1 MDNNRP
7 RSREK
12 RVVDGGKDIQKKG
25 QGLGTGPVGTG
36 GRPSGSGGNSSG
48 DGRVPQRSGGGKFWM
63 VVIVILI
70 ILGSLLFGGSDD
82 EESYDSAQ
90 QSQNSQDYGS
100 DDDLFEADEDQDD
113 NSYEFAEN
121 ENTEAA
127 DTAVAEGARE
137 KYTVLKGDGNDTVTI
152 MMYLCGTDLESKYG
166 MATNDITEMTRANIS
181 DKINLIIYT
190 GGCKKWKNNIVNS
203 KTNQIYRV
211 RSGQLECL
219 ESDLGSKAMTDPQTL
234 TDFIK
239 YCSKNYPADRNEL
252 ILWDH
257 GGGSISGFGYDE
269 KDAYGDS
276 MSLAGI
282 NTALKNA
289 GMKFDF
295 IGFDACLMATVENAL
310 MLEQYGDYLIASE
323 ETEPGV
329 GWYYTNWLTELSKN
343 TAKPTV
349 EVGKRIVDDFID
361 VCNRDCPGQKTTLSV
376 VDLAELKAT
385 VPSQLTGFAKSTNA
399 LIKNKEY
406 KQVSDARYNTRE
418 FAQSL
423 KIDQVDLVHLS
434 RNMGTSEGEGLA
446 RALEGAVK
454 YNRTASYISNANG
467 LSIYFPYKKAGNVK
481 NAIAAYKLIGMDE
494 EYGRCIQE
502 FAGLE
507 TSGQIAAGGDA
518 SLLSSLFESFV
529 ESGSSQE
536 SSGGDED
543 IIFDMLG
550 SLLSGFDGRTLDNRE
565 TAEYISENYFDAKGL
580 VWKRGQNG
588 KNVIELPKTQ
598 WDLIK
603 ECDLSVFYDDG
614 DGYIDLGL
622 DNVFELDDNGNLIGD
637 YDDTWLAIDKQPVA
651 YYHLD
656 TVEDGDDY
664 AITGYVPAF
673 LNGER
678 VKLILVFD
686 NDNPYG
692 YIAGAESVYKNG
704 ETDTVAKNLTEVG
717 SGDEIQFICDH
728 YTYDGEYEDSYL
740 LGDKIT
746 LTDDTEI
753 ANVKIDS
760 GKASVM
766 YRLTDIYQQNYWTPK
781 LP

>member
-12 RVVDGGKDIQKKG
+12 RVVDGGKDIHKKG
-25 QGLGTGPVGTG
+25 QGLGTGPVGSG
-36 GRPSGSGGNSSG
+36 GRPSGGGSA
-48 DGRVPQRSGGGKFWM
+48 PLKSGGGKFGM
-63 VVIVILI
+63 VIIVVLI

-82 EESYDSAQ
+82 EVSYDSSQ

-100 DDDLFEADEDQDD
+100 DDDLFETDEDQDD
-113 NSYEFAEN
+113 ASYEFAEN

-127 DTAVAEGARE
+127 DTAVAEGARD
-137 KYTVLKGDGNDTVTI
+137 KYTVLKGDGSDTVTI

-166 MATNDITEMTRANIS
+166 MATNDLTEMTRANIS
-181 DKINLIIYT
+181 DRINLIVYT

-239 YCSKNYPADRNEL
+239 YCAKNFPADRNEL

-276 MSLAGI
+276 MALGGI

-310 MLEQYGDYLIASE
+310 MLEQYGDYMIASE

-349 EVGKRIVDDFID
+349 EVGKRIVDDFVD

-385 VPSQLTGFAKSTNA
+385 VPLQLTGFAKSTNE
-399 LIKNKEY
+399 LIKNREY
-406 KQVSDARYNTRE
+406 KKVSDARYNTRE

-423 KIDQVDLVHLS
+423 KIDQVDLIHLS
-434 RNMGTSEGEGLA
+434 RNMGTKEGDALA
-446 RALEGAVK
+446 HALEDAVK
-454 YNRTASYISNANG
+454 YNRTASYINNANG

-507 TSGQIAAGGDA
+507 ASGQIAAGGD
-518 SLLSSLFESFV
+518 SSPLSSLFESFV
-529 ESGSSQE
+529 GSGSSQE
-536 SSGGDED
+536 ASGGDAD

-550 SLLSGFDGRTLDNRE
+550 SLLSGYDGRALDNRE
-565 TAEYISENYFDAKGL
+565 TAEYISENYFDASRL
-580 VWKRGQNG
+580 VWKQNSDG
-588 KNVIELPKTQ
+588 KNVIELPKDQ

-603 ECDLSVFYDDG
+603 ECDLNVFYDDG

-622 DNVFELDDNGNLIGD
+622 DNVFELDDDGNLIGD
-637 YDDTWLAIDKQPVA
+637 HADTWLAIDKQPVA

-664 AITGYVPAF
+664 TITGYVPAL

-692 YIAGAESVYKNG
+692 YIAGAESEYRNG
-704 ETDTVAKNLTEVG
+704 ETGTAAKNLTEVG
-717 SGDEIQFICDH
+717 TGDVVQFICD
-728 YTYDGEYEDSYL
+728 YYSYDGEYQDSYM
-740 LGDKIT
+740 LGDEIT

-753 ANVKIDS
+753 ANVKINSD
-760 GKASVM
+760 KASVM
-766 YRLTDIYQQNYWTPK
+766 YRLTDIYQQNYWTPE